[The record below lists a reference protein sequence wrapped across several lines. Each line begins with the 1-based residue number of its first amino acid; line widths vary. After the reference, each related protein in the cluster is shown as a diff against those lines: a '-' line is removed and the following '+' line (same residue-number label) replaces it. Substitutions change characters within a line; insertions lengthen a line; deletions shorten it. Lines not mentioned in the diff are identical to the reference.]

1 MSSPGLAP
9 RLAAVQLLDAV
20 LEEGQLLSDLL
31 PKAVEHLAPDERARA
46 GRLAATTLR
55 WMDRADRILGPY
67 LNKRPPLTVLNTLRL
82 ATIELC
88 VEGAA
93 AHGVVNSSVEVV
105 RAGKH
110 THRLSGLVNAVLR
123 KVAAEGPEKWET
135 LPAPQLPKW
144 LRKPLI
150 ADFGK
155 PIVVAMEQAHARGAP
170 LDLTVKSDPK
180 GWADKLNGTVL
191 DTGSVRLAGSA
202 QVSALEGFEAG
213 EWWVQDAAAALP
225 AKLLNAKNGER
236 VLDICAAPGGKTM
249 QLAAAGADV
258 TSLDISAPRMERVAQ
273 NLERTSLKAN
283 IVVADILDYDD
294 KHYDAI
300 LLDAPCTATGTI
312 RRHPDL
318 PYAKNSDGFPALF
331 KVQERMLDRALKLLK
346 PGGRLVF
353 CTCSLLFDEGEEQ
366 VKDLLARHAGLR
378 VDRAA
383 GGIAKLPRSWAVEGG
398 IRTRPDYWADQGGM
412 DGFFMTVLRKR
423 A

>member
-1 MSSPGLAP
+1 MSTPGLAP
-9 RLAAVQLLDAV
+9 RRAAVQLLDAV

-31 PKAVEHLAPDERARA
+31 PKAVDHLPPDERARA

-67 LNKRPPLTVLNTLRL
+67 LTKRPPPTILNVLRL
-82 ATIELC
+82 GAVEMC
-88 VEGAA
+88 VDGAA
-93 AHGVVNSSVEVV
+93 AHGVVNSSVEIA

-110 THRLSGLVNAVLR
+110 TQRLSGLVNAVLR
-123 KVAAEGPEKWET
+123 KVAADGPEKWAT
-135 LPAPQLPKW
+135 LPAPQMPKW

-150 ADFGK
+150 ADYTK
-155 PIVVAMEQAHARGAP
+155 ATVMAMELAHSRGAP
-170 LDLTVKSDPK
+170 LDLTVKSDAK
-180 GWADKLNGTVL
+180 GWAEKLNGTVL
-191 DTGSVRLAGSA
+191 DTGSVRLKGSA
-202 QVSALEGFEAG
+202 QVSALEGFEEG

-225 AKLLNAKNGER
+225 AKLLNAKPGER
-236 VLDICAAPGGKTM
+236 VLDLCAAPGGKTM
-249 QLAAAGADV
+249 QLAAVGADV
-258 TSLDISAPRMERVAQ
+258 TSLDSSAPRMERLSQ
-273 NLERTSLKAN
+273 NLERTRLTAKT
-283 IVVADILDYDD
+283 VVADVLNYEDAPF
-294 KHYDAI
+294 DAI

-331 KVQERMLDRALKLLK
+331 RVQEKMLDRALRLLK

-366 VKDLLARHAGLR
+366 VKDVLARHARLR

-383 GGIAKLPRSWAVEGG
+383 GGIANLPRGWAVQGG
-398 IRTRPDYWADQGGM
+398 LRTRPDYWSEQGGM
-412 DGFFMTVLRKR
+412 DGFFMTLLRKP